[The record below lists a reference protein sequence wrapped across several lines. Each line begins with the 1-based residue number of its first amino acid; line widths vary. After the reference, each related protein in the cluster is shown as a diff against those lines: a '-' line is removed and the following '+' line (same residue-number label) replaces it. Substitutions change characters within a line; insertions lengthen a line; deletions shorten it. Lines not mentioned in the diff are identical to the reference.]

1 MSKIP
6 PHIVDQILQT
16 ARIEEVIGEF
26 VQLKRAGSNL
36 KGLSPFTD
44 EKTPSFVVSP
54 AKQIFKCFSTG
65 KGGNAASFLMEKE
78 HFSYPEA
85 LRWLAKRYNIEV
97 PEEREATAEELAA
110 LNERES
116 FLIIN
121 EFAKNAFSEM
131 LLNSQ
136 EGKAIGL
143 SYFEERGFTRA
154 TIDKF
159 QLGYCLNTGSAF
171 TDLALEKGYNKD
183 YLEAIGLTKSKEE
196 RTFDFFKGR
205 VMFPIHSVS
214 GRVLGFGGRTLLS
227 DKKVAKYFNSPESII
242 YNKSEI
248 LYGLYFAK
256 GDIVKYNECLLCEG
270 YTDVISMHQAGI
282 QNVVSS
288 SGTSLTKEQVK
299 LVSRYTKNLTILYDG
314 DAAGIKASFRGIDL
328 ILEEGLN
335 VKVVLFPDGEDPDSF
350 SKSRSSAELSAYI
363 AGHKQDFISFKA
375 SILLAD
381 GANDPILRA
390 GLIKDIVHSVSLIPD
405 QITRSVYVQQLA
417 QQFDIS
423 ESIVQSELLNLRKS
437 AMAKTYQDPTIG
449 AIELPKNPAPQS
461 LEASPETAADHTIF
475 EAELIRV
482 LIKYGT
488 RALIWQELGQPETQT
503 SVIEL
508 IVHELQKD
516 ELFFENPLYEEI
528 YRIFE
533 KGALEEQT
541 LYESS
546 FFLRHENQQIVQFVA
561 DIEAQEQELSHNWV
575 ARYKIQ
581 TKTESDDL
589 YQTVVQ
595 VIYRFKLAFVEQKI
609 NQIRSELTQDTL
621 KDDDLLLALGELVS
635 LEKVKMLLSEQIG
648 ITLIRWHVCR
658 NLILHRPIQ
667 NLLLES
673 YFSDPDFFG
682 CGHFAPLGSQGL
694 KRLCQKC
701 QPPTRSKA
709 NGPLAPRESECIFI
723 GNLRRYP

>member
-121 EFAKNAFSEM
+121 EFAKNTFSEM

-143 SYFEERGFTRA
+143 SYFEERGFSRA
-154 TIDKF
+154 TIEKF

-171 TDLALEKGYNKD
+171 TDLALEKGYNKE
-183 YLEAIGLTKSKEE
+183 YLQAVGLTKAKDE

-205 VMFPIHSVS
+205 VMFPIHSIS

-270 YTDVISMHQAGI
+270 YTDVISMHQSGI

-288 SGTSLTKEQVK
+288 SGTSLTKEQIK

-350 SKSRSSAELSAYI
+350 SKSRSSAELAAYI
-363 AGHKQDFISFKA
+363 ASHKQDFISFKA
-375 SILLAD
+375 GILLAD

-423 ESIVQSELLNLRKS
+423 ESIVQAELLQLRKS
-437 AMAKTYQDPTIG
+437 ALVKTYQDP
-449 AIELPKNPAPQS
+449 AIEALELPKVVQVQS
-461 LEASPETAADHTIF
+461 TEAQQVKVNEHELF

-482 LIKYGT
+482 LVKYGT
-488 RALIWQELGQPETQT
+488 RALIRQEAGQPETQT
-503 SVIEL
+503 SVAEL

-516 ELFFENPLYEEI
+516 ELHFEKTLHQEIYQVFENGIAQEN
-528 YRIFE
+528 
-533 KGALEEQT
+533 T
-541 LYESS
+541 LYEASY
-546 FFLRHENQQIVQFVA
+546 FLRHENQAIVQFVA
-561 DIEAQEQELSHNWV
+561 NIESNEQELSHNWV
-575 ARYKIQ
+575 TRYKIQ
-581 TKTESDDL
+581 TKSEADDL

-595 VIYRFKLAFVEQKI
+595 AIYRFKLSWVEQKI
-609 NQIRSELTQDTL
+609 NQIRSELDQNTL
-621 KDDDLLLALGELVS
+621 QDDDLLLALGELVS
-635 LEKVKMLLSEQIG
+635 LEKIKILLSEQIG
-648 ITLIRWHVCR
+648 ITLIR
-658 NLILHRPIQ
+658 
-667 NLLLES
+667 
-673 YFSDPDFFG
+673 
-682 CGHFAPLGSQGL
+682 
-694 KRLCQKC
+694 
-701 QPPTRSKA
+701 
-709 NGPLAPRESECIFI
+709 
-723 GNLRRYP
+723 

>member
-6 PHIVDQILQT
+6 PHIVDQILQA

-97 PEEREATAEELAA
+97 PEEREASAEELAA

-121 EFAKNAFSEM
+121 EFAKNTFSQM
-131 LLNSQ
+131 LLNDQ

-143 SYFEERGFTRA
+143 SYFEERGFSRA
-154 TIDKF
+154 TIEKF

-171 TDLALEKGYNKD
+171 TDLALEKGYNKA
-183 YLEAIGLTKSKEE
+183 YLEAIGLTKSKEN
-196 RTFDFFKGR
+196 RNFDFFKGR
-205 VMFPIHSVS
+205 VIFPIHSIS

-227 DKKVAKYFNSPESII
+227 DKKVAKYFNSPESSI

-270 YTDVISMHQAGI
+270 YTDVISMHQSGI

-363 AGHKQDFISFKA
+363 AAHKQDFISFKA

-437 AMAKTYQDPTIG
+437 ALAKTYQDPAFG
-449 AIELPKNPAPQS
+449 ALELPKNPSPQS
-461 LEASPETAADHTIF
+461 LEASPKKEADQTLF
-475 EAELIRV
+475 EAEIIRI

-488 RALIWQELGQPETQT
+488 RALIWQEPGQPETQT

-516 ELFFENPLYEEI
+516 DLHFETPLYQEI
-528 YRIFE
+528 YTIFE
-533 KGALEEQT
+533 KGALEENT

-546 FFLRHENQQIVQFVA
+546 FFLRHDNQQIVQFVA
-561 DIEAQEQELSHNWV
+561 DIEAHEQELSHNWV
-575 ARYKIQ
+575 VRYKIQ
-581 TKTESDDL
+581 TKSEADDL

-609 NQIRSELTQDTL
+609 NKIRSELAHDLL
-621 KDDDLLLALGELVS
+621 KDNDLLLALGELVS

-648 ITLIRWHVCR
+648 ITLIR
-658 NLILHRPIQ
+658 
-667 NLLLES
+667 
-673 YFSDPDFFG
+673 
-682 CGHFAPLGSQGL
+682 
-694 KRLCQKC
+694 
-701 QPPTRSKA
+701 
-709 NGPLAPRESECIFI
+709 
-723 GNLRRYP
+723 

>member
-97 PEEREATAEELAA
+97 PEEREASAEELAA

-121 EFAKNAFSEM
+121 EFAKNTFSQM
-131 LLNSQ
+131 LLNDQ

-143 SYFEERGFTRA
+143 SYFEERGFSRS
-154 TIDKF
+154 TIEKF

-171 TDLALEKGYNKD
+171 TDLALDKGYNKA
-183 YLEAIGLTKSKEE
+183 YLEAIGLTKSKEN
-196 RTFDFFKGR
+196 RYFDFFKGR
-205 VMFPIHSVS
+205 VIFPIHSVS

-227 DKKVAKYFNSPESII
+227 DKKVAKYFNSPESSI

-248 LYGLYFAK
+248 LYGLHFAK

-328 ILEEGLN
+328 ILEGGLN

-363 AGHKQDFISFKA
+363 AAHKQDFISFKA
-375 SILLAD
+375 GILLAD

-390 GLIKDIVHSVSLIPD
+390 GLIKDIVNSVSLIPD

-423 ESIVQSELLNLRKS
+423 ESIVQSELLNLRKT
-437 AMAKTYQDPTIG
+437 ALAKTYQDPALG
-449 AIELPKNPAPQS
+449 NIELPKNPSPQS
-461 LEASPETAADHTIF
+461 LEASPEKEADQTIF
-475 EAELIRV
+475 EAEIIRM

-488 RALIWQELGQPETQT
+488 RALIWQEPGQPETQT

-508 IVHELQKD
+508 IVQELKKD
-516 ELFFENPLYEEI
+516 DLHFVTPLYQEI
-528 YRIFE
+528 YSIFE
-533 KGALEEQT
+533 KGVLEENT
-541 LYESS
+541 FYEST
-546 FFLRHENQQIVQFVA
+546 FFLRHDDQQIVQFVA

-581 TKTESDDL
+581 TKSESDDL

-595 VIYRFKLAFVEQKI
+595 VIYRFKLSSVEEKI
-609 NQIRSELTQDTL
+609 NKIRSELTQDLL
-621 KDDDLLLALGELVS
+621 KDNDLLLALGELVS

-648 ITLIRWHVCR
+648 ITLIR
-658 NLILHRPIQ
+658 
-667 NLLLES
+667 
-673 YFSDPDFFG
+673 
-682 CGHFAPLGSQGL
+682 
-694 KRLCQKC
+694 
-701 QPPTRSKA
+701 
-709 NGPLAPRESECIFI
+709 
-723 GNLRRYP
+723 

>member
-85 LRWLAKRYNIEV
+85 LRWLAKRYQIEV

-121 EFAKNAFSEM
+121 EFAKNTFANM
-131 LLNSQ
+131 LLETE

-143 SYFEERGFTRA
+143 SYFEERGFSRA
-154 TIDKF
+154 TIEKF
-159 QLGYCLNTGSAF
+159 QLGYCLNTGAAF
-171 TDLALEKGYNKD
+171 TQLALEKGYNKA
-183 YLEAIGLTKSKEE
+183 YLEAIGLSKSKEE
-196 RTFDFFKGR
+196 RSFDFFKGR
-205 VMFPIHSVS
+205 VMFPIHSIS

-256 GDIVKYNECLLCEG
+256 GDIVKYDECLLCEG
-270 YTDVISMHQAGI
+270 YTDVISMHQSGI

-328 ILEEGLN
+328 ILEEGMN

-350 SKSRSSAELSAYI
+350 AKTRSNDELAEYI
-363 AGHKQDFISFKA
+363 KTHKQDFISFKA
-375 SILLAD
+375 SVLLAD
-381 GANDPILRA
+381 GNQDPILRA

-405 QITRSVYVQQLA
+405 QIMRSVYAQQLA

-423 ESIVQSELLNLRKS
+423 EAIVQSELLQLRKQS
-437 AMAKTYQDPTIG
+437 MSKQFQDPSYND
-449 AIELPKNPAPQS
+449 IELPKQ
-461 LEASPETAADHTIF
+461 ASPQAINAEVEVTTAQSASIY
-475 EAELIRV
+475 EAELIR
-482 LIKYGT
+482 LLLKYGT
-488 RALIWQELGQPETQT
+488 RALDFQLHGSEQIQT

-508 IVHELQKD
+508 IIHELQND
-516 ELFFENPLYEEI
+516 QLSFTDPLHQEI
-528 YRIFE
+528 YNIFARGVNE
-533 KGALEEQT
+533 DHT
-541 LYESS
+541 LFAGSY
-546 FFLRHENQQIVQFVA
+546 FLRHENQQIVQLATNF
-561 DIEAQEQELSHNWV
+561 EAQEQDLSHNWI
-575 ARYKIQ
+575 AKYKIQ
-581 TKTESDDL
+581 TKSEADDL
-589 YQTVVQ
+589 YQTVLQ
-595 VIYRFKLAFVEQKI
+595 TIYRFKLAHVENRISALRKEI
-609 NQIRSELTQDTL
+609 EHNELGP
-621 KDDDLLLALGELVS
+621 DDVLLALGEIVS

-648 ITLIRWHVCR
+648 ITVIR
-658 NLILHRPIQ
+658 
-667 NLLLES
+667 
-673 YFSDPDFFG
+673 
-682 CGHFAPLGSQGL
+682 
-694 KRLCQKC
+694 
-701 QPPTRSKA
+701 
-709 NGPLAPRESECIFI
+709 
-723 GNLRRYP
+723 